1 MTIREQVT
9 AFHHMIGQPTLGTP
23 QVPPDDRARMRA
35 ALVAEETFELL
46 AAIFPRAGWAR
57 LHAEVR
63 DKIDQEEVDVNL
75 PELADACADLDYV
88 VDGTRLECGIDG
100 APIAAEV
107 HRTNMA
113 KADGPVDGN
122 GKKRKP
128 PGWTPPDIARLLREQ
143 GWSGR

>member
-1 MTIREQVT
+1 MTTIREQVSE
-9 AFHHMIGQPTLGTP
+9 FHRMIGQPVYATP
-23 QVPPDDRARMRA
+23 MAPPEDRARLRA
-35 ALVAEETFELL
+35 ALVAEEAFELL

-57 LHAEVR
+57 IRAEVA
-63 DKIDQEEVDVNL
+63 DKIAREDVELNL

-88 VDGTRLECGIDG
+88 VEGTRLECGIDG

-113 KADGPVDGN
+113 KADGPVDAN

-128 PGWTPPDIARLLREQ
+128 AGWQPPDIARLVI
-143 GWSGR
+143 GNGR